1 MSAGPSTE
9 ADWSGKTLGDFQVMR
24 LLGQGGM
31 GRVYLARQISLDR
44 LVALKVVR
52 SDSRSRD
59 DLSRRLRSE
68 ALAVARLNHPGIVQ
82 VYAICDLDDA
92 PTLVMEYVEG
102 RTLKDLVDRRG
113 PLDAS
118 DCIHFLRQVGGAL
131 KHAGEA
137 GIIHRDIKPENIL
150 VTRQGIAKV
159 ADFGLARLLDRRDTA
174 LHMTQDGSA
183 MGTPLYMS
191 PEQVEGKRLDARSDL
206 YSLGVTAFF
215 MLTGRPPFKG
225 STAMEVAVK
234 QVREEP
240 DSLAIE
246 RPDVSLELCDLVH
259 RLLRKDPAA
268 RPAGPAEFLDELDA
282 VTGQGASKGLVRWFA
297 WSRKRLPAACLSIVL
312 AIGAGVALAAF
323 RGWQERSLAHEIVA
337 GSLPDIGNDAASTGI
352 EKLSGE
358 AALRQAVE
366 IYLSGRVEGATVDA
380 GLVVCLDLG
389 LMYLQQERWDEA
401 LRFFGRLDQPKQAL
415 HFQALGKLG
424 SGIALAL
431 ENKPTESV
439 KEFRELGP
447 LWRDEILRERAWRSA
462 LDLQVP
468 RRPGRFPGGPPDQTP
483 LRFWLGKAIEMNR
496 KNGLPD
502 AEIPPILK
510 RLTAEVPGPKATTP
524 ARP

>member
-1 MSAGPSTE
+1 MSAGSIFE
-9 ADWSGKTLGDFQVMR
+9 ADWTGRLLGDFQVMR

-59 DLSRRLRSE
+59 DLRQRLRSE

-82 VYAICDLDDA
+82 VYSICDIDDS

-113 PLDAS
+113 PLDS
-118 DCIHFLRQVGGAL
+118 KDCIHFLRQVGAAL
-131 KHAGEA
+131 KHAGDA

-150 VTRQGIAKV
+150 VTRQGTAKV
-159 ADFGLARLLDRRDTA
+159 ADFGLARVLDRNDST

-225 STAMEVAVK
+225 ATAMEVAVK

-240 DSLAIE
+240 ESLAIM
-246 RPDVSLELCDLVH
+246 RPDVSVMLCDLVH

-268 RPAGPAEFLDELDA
+268 RPSGPAAFLEELDGT
-282 VTGQGASKGLVRWFA
+282 TGVAASNGLLRWIDIGRA
-297 WSRKRLPAACLSIVL
+297 RWSAACLSMAL
-312 AIGAGVALAAF
+312 ALGAGISLGAV
-323 RGWQERSLAHEIVA
+323 RGWQERVLAHEMYT
-337 GSLPDIGNDAASTGI
+337 GSLPETGI
-352 EKLSGE
+352 DNGDSGAEKLSGE

-431 ENKPTESV
+431 ENKPAESV

-462 LDLQVP
+462 LDLQIP
-468 RRPGRFPGGPPDQTP
+468 RRPARFPGGPPDQTP
-483 LRFWLGKAIEMNR
+483 LRYWLGKAIEVNR

-502 AEIPPILK
+502 ADIPPILK
-510 RLTAEVPGPKATTP
+510 RLTAEVPGPKIGTP